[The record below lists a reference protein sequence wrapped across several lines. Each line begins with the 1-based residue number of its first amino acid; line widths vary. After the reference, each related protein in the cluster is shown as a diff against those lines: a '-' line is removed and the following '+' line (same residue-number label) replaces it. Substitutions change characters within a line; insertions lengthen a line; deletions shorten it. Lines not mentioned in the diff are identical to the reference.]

1 MYNRMTMFFL
11 CFILILNCA
20 VLSEMLDNLHLQ
32 IDMFGIEDK
41 LHIQFVKLKHNGA
54 TYMINVSMHFHK
66 FNETFMYCSELSEI
80 STSDTVCLSSSL
92 KCTLLDTF
100 NEFAI
105 GSMICGTQMEYDLHV
120 ITQNIELKK
129 LKESDILLQFIKI
142 VHWRNLVLFYQ
153 NKTEKITSSLIDE
166 LSDIGIRVSMV
177 NTDRI
182 NGSELNN
189 YIIQSFKET
198 SNMLV
203 ICYAACIQSV
213 LQLVNKMDRTNLD
226 FGALIQRETKWIVL
240 SMDHTNSSFVSS
252 VNHNISNIAVIE
264 SSDRFMHIC
273 NGNTI
278 ISSEDLIVNKNYSK
292 DELQNAIKATGI
304 SSIVKTYA
312 GMQSFKVQTLMFT
325 RKGRQLVNVPLKT
338 NLSEI
343 LLQGELFPNTK
354 YGFNQKQLLVTTL
367 EWRPFNEKTS
377 EGNYTGFTMFVLQR
391 LAQQL
396 NFTFRIVEPE
406 DGQWGIKKNGSWT
419 GMIGLLEDRKVDIV
433 AAPLTVT
440 YDRSQ
445 AVDFLYPIFFDTNR
459 IVIGRPI
466 DDDDNKWRTLIDIF
480 SGTVL
485 AYIAASI
492 IFVTIFLCFVEKVNP
507 YYFLEKNKEKNRLSK
522 LADCFWYNYG
532 ALLTQ
537 GGTNTPHSQT
547 GRTVLSYWWIFCIV
561 SMAIYSGN
569 LVAFLTVAKDELPF
583 TTMAGM
589 VQQEKYKWGLYGHG
603 SMHSYLS
610 ESTLP
615 IHQEVWNGIVG
626 FNHSDPS
633 VLMSSED
640 KQFDKVIRGN
650 YAYFAVNLVAQYYKV
665 RGYDIFILP
674 EIIATI
680 PNAFALQKNSPYE
693 EMFSREIMRMHENG
707 LIDTWLKAG
716 YPPSTQ
722 TSTKFQAKVIE
733 FQDLQSAFY
742 LIGIGVTSG
751 VISWILERILH
762 RSPKCNFRKTQGS
775 VKLHRMQSFDLTAIQ

>member
-1 MYNRMTMFFL
+1 
-11 CFILILNCA
+11 
-20 VLSEMLDNLHLQ
+20 
-32 IDMFGIEDK
+32 MFGIDDK
-41 LHIQFVKLKHNGA
+41 LHIKNVKLRHHGA
-54 TYMINVSMHFHK
+54 TFMINVSMNFHK
-66 FNETFMYCSELSEI
+66 FNESFMYCSKLSEFKM
-80 STSDTVCLSSSL
+80 STIDTVCLSSSI

-100 NEFAI
+100 DEFAI
-105 GSMICGTQMEYDLHV
+105 GSMICGTQKHYASHV
-120 ITQNIELKK
+120 ITQNMETTQF
-129 LKESDILLQFIKI
+129 KESDILLQFIKI
-142 VHWRNLVLFYQ
+142 VHWRNLVLFYH
-153 NKTEKITSSLIDE
+153 NKTEQITSSLVGY
-166 LSDIGIRVSMV
+166 LSDIGVGVSMV

-182 NGSELNN
+182 NDRELIN

-203 ICYAACIQSV
+203 ICYEVCIQSV
-213 LQLVNKMDRTNLD
+213 LQLVNNMDRTNLD

-240 SMDHTNSSFVSS
+240 SMDRYTSSFVPSFAY
-252 VNHNISNIAVIE
+252 NISNIAVIE
-264 SSDRFMHIC
+264 RSDGYPHLC

-278 ISSEDLIVNKNYSK
+278 ISSEDLIVNQDYYK
-292 DELQNAIKATGI
+292 DDLENAIKNTAI
-304 SSIVKTYA
+304 SLIVKTYA
-312 GMQSFKVQTLMFT
+312 GIQSFKVQTLVFT
-325 RKGRQLVNVPLKT
+325 QKGRQLVDVPFRI
-338 NLSEI
+338 NLSQI

-354 YGFNQKQLLVTTL
+354 YGFNQKKLLVTTL
-367 EWRPFNEKTS
+367 EWQPFNKKIS
-377 EGNYTGFTMFVLQR
+377 EGNYTGFTMSVLQR
-391 LAQQL
+391 LAHQL
-396 NFTFRIVEPE
+396 NFTFQIIEPE

-440 YDRSQ
+440 FDRSQ

-466 DDDDNKWRTLIDIF
+466 DDDSNKWRTLIDIF

-492 IFVTIFLCFVEKVNP
+492 TFVTIFLCFVEKVNP
-507 YYFLEKNKEKNRLSK
+507 YYFFEKNKDKSRLSK
-522 LADCFWYNYG
+522 LSDCFWYNYG

-537 GGTNTPHSQT
+537 GGTNTPDSQT

-583 TTMAGM
+583 TSMAEM
-589 VQQEKYKWGLYGHG
+589 VKQDKYKWGLYGNG
-603 SMHSYLS
+603 AMHSYLS

-615 IHQEVWNGIVG
+615 IHTEVWNGIVD
-626 FNHSDPS
+626 FNQSDPS
-633 VLMSSED
+633 VLMSNED
-640 KQFDKVIRGN
+640 KQFEKVINGN

-665 RGYDIFILP
+665 RGFDIIILP
-674 EIIATI
+674 EIITTI

-716 YPPSTQ
+716 FPPSKK
-722 TSTKFQAKVIE
+722 TSIKFQAKVIE

-751 VISWILERILH
+751 VISYLLERILH
-762 RSPKCNFRKTQGS
+762 RIPKCKIRRSKGS
-775 VKLHRMQSFDLTAIQ
+775 VRLHRMQSFDLSAIK

>member
-11 CFILILNCA
+11 CIILILNCA
-20 VLSEMLDNLHLQ
+20 ALSEMLDNLHLQ

-66 FNETFMYCSELSEI
+66 NNETFMYCSELSEI

-105 GSMICGTQMEYDLHV
+105 GSMICGTQMKYDLHV
-120 ITQNIELKK
+120 ITQNIETKK

-153 NKTEKITSSLIDE
+153 NKTEKVTSSLIDE
-166 LSDIGIRVSMV
+166 LSDIGICVSMV

-182 NGSELNN
+182 NGSELSN

-203 ICYAACIQSV
+203 ICYAACIHSV

-240 SMDHTNSSFVSS
+240 SMDHTNSSFVPS
-252 VNHNISNIAVIE
+252 VSHNISNIAVIE
-264 SSDRFMHIC
+264 SSDRFVHIC

-278 ISSEDLIVNKNYSK
+278 ISSEDLIVNKSYSK

-304 SSIVKTYA
+304 ASIVK
-312 GMQSFKVQTLMFT
+312 
-325 RKGRQLVNVPLKT
+325 
-338 NLSEI
+338 
-343 LLQGELFPNTK
+343 
-354 YGFNQKQLLVTTL
+354 
-367 EWRPFNEKTS
+367 WRPFNEKIS

-391 LAQQL
+391 LAHQL

-406 DGQWGIKKNGSWT
+406 DGQWGIKKNDSWT

-445 AVDFLYPIFFDTNR
+445 TVDFLYPIFFDTNR

-507 YYFLEKNKEKNRLSK
+507 YYFLEKNKEKSRLSK
-522 LADCFWYNYG
+522 LSDCVWYNYG

-537 GGTNTPHSQT
+537 GGTNTPDSQT

-583 TTMAGM
+583 TTMSGM

-603 SMHSYLS
+603 AMHSYLS

-665 RGYDIFILP
+665 RGFDILILP

-722 TSTKFQAKVIE
+722 TTIKFQAKVIE
-733 FQDLQSAFY
+733 FKDLQSAFY

-762 RSPKCNFRKTQGS
+762 RSPKCNFRKTKGS

>member
-11 CFILILNCA
+11 CIILILNCA
-20 VLSEMLDNLHLQ
+20 ALSEMLDNLHLQ

-66 FNETFMYCSELSEI
+66 NNETFMYCSELSEI

-105 GSMICGTQMEYDLHV
+105 GSMICGTQMKYDLHV
-120 ITQNIELKK
+120 ITQNIETKK

-153 NKTEKITSSLIDE
+153 NKTEKVTSSLIDE
-166 LSDIGIRVSMV
+166 LSDIGICVSMV

-182 NGSELNN
+182 NGSELSN

-203 ICYAACIQSV
+203 ICYAACIHSV

-240 SMDHTNSSFVSS
+240 SMDHTNSSFVPS
-252 VNHNISNIAVIE
+252 VSHNISNIAVIE
-264 SSDRFMHIC
+264 SSDRFVHIC

-278 ISSEDLIVNKNYSK
+278 ISSEDLIVNKSYSK

-304 SSIVKTYA
+304 ASIVKTYA

-367 EWRPFNEKTS
+367 EWRPFNEKIS

-391 LAQQL
+391 LAHQL

-406 DGQWGIKKNGSWT
+406 DGQWGIKKNDSWT

-445 AVDFLYPIFFDTNR
+445 TVDFLYPIFFDTNR

-507 YYFLEKNKEKNRLSK
+507 YYFLEKNKEKSRLSK
-522 LADCFWYNYG
+522 LSDCVWYNYG

-537 GGTNTPHSQT
+537 
-547 GRTVLSYWWIFCIV
+547 
-561 SMAIYSGN
+561 
-569 LVAFLTVAKDELPF
+569 VAKDELPF
-583 TTMAGM
+583 TTMSGM

-603 SMHSYLS
+603 AMHSYLS

-665 RGYDIFILP
+665 RGFDILILP

-722 TSTKFQAKVIE
+722 TTIKFQAKVIE
-733 FQDLQSAFY
+733 FKDLQSAFY

-762 RSPKCNFRKTQGS
+762 RSPKCNFRKTKGS